1 MSIRV
6 RCGYSATSFLTH
18 VESHASMKL
27 EEKLLVWRRGRSEE
41 ETAILSYRTHTRER
55 EATCEEGGRGQ
66 TVGRRDMRVR
76 EEAKEAKVNQSPLAT
91 CVCSFTTKPVIFY
104 TS

>member
-1 MSIRV
+1 MSIRA

-27 EEKLLVWRRGRSEE
+27 EEKLLVWGRGRSEE

-55 EATCEEGGRGQ
+55 EATCEEGGREQ
-66 TVGRRDMRVR
+66 TVESEGGGQGSQG
-76 EEAKEAKVNQSPLAT
+76 EPEPTGN
-91 CVCSFTTKPVIFY
+91 VCLQLHHKARHFLH
-104 TS
+104 